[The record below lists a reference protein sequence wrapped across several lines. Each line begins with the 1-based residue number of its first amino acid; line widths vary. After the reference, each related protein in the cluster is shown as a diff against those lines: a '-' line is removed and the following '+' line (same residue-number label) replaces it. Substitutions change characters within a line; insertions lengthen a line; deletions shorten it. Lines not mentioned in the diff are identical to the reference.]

1 MTDMKFC
8 FSQDESAQQFMTLP
22 DCAAWGA
29 LQPGMGRFAA
39 ASPLARVHRR
49 SGSDNPEP
57 AFALTT
63 TTEPAHTLCTVAP
76 QADAAP
82 SQTVYAVHDGSGR
95 FIGRITHGRSP
106 LGIRQAWRIE
116 DAAKQRSAVAYKG
129 NIRGWVAYWACSPFW
144 AILALV
150 HLLNGDP
157 HPSRSLWSKPHRAR
171 WRMRADGRPRRGVL
185 EFQNGRYR
193 ADAEALDVNLI
204 YAQAVLY
211 GA

>member
-1 MTDMKFC
+1 MTEIKFC
-8 FSQDESAQQFMTLP
+8 FSQDESAKQFMALP
-22 DCAAWGA
+22 GSEAWGA
-29 LQPGMGRFAA
+29 LQPGMGRFDA
-39 ASPLARVHRR
+39 ASPLARVHRY

-57 AFALTT
+57 AFALTAAA
-63 TTEPAHTLCTVAP
+63 EPAHTLCTVAP
-76 QADAAP
+76 QADSTP

-116 DAAKQRSAVAYKG
+116 DAARQCSAVAYKG
-129 NIRGWVAYWACSPFW
+129 NIRGWVAYWAGSPFW
-144 AILALV
+144 VIMALV
-150 HLLNGDP
+150 YLLNGDL

-171 WRMRADGRPRRGVL
+171 WRMRAGSGPRKAAL
-185 EFQNGRYR
+185 DFQNGRYR
-193 ADAEALDVNLI
+193 ADAGVPDVNLI